1 MGEAFGVVSCAV
13 GVPLT
18 KIRRRTRGAGAM
30 VDRLDP
36 AALQV
41 GSGPLQALPPP
52 VRVQQGA
59 SETAAPGDVARQ
71 PRGLM
76 WDPSTRAT
84 C

>member
-1 MGEAFGVVSCAV
+1 
-13 GVPLT
+13 
-18 KIRRRTRGAGAM
+18 M
-30 VDRLDP
+30 VDWLDP

-41 GSGPLQALPPP
+41 GSGPLPPP

>member
-41 GSGPLQALPPP
+41 GSGPLPPP

>member
-1 MGEAFGVVSCAV
+1 
-13 GVPLT
+13 
-18 KIRRRTRGAGAM
+18 M